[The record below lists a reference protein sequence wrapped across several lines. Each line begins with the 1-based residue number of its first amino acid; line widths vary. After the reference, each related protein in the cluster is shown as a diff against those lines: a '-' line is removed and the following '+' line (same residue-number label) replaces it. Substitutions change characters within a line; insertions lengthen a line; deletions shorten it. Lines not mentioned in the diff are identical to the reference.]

1 MRGPR
6 CRGERAAADPACRE
20 PDQDLARLWIRKLD
34 LLDHRRLA
42 ELLQH
47 RGAICIL
54 PSFLG
59 RRSGVTLCQDRAPMS
74 ANTIGRMVLESTE
87 RHSGAAIRFPRDGT
101 WHEWSFAELGTAVR
115 ELARRLA
122 ALGLEPGDR
131 VALLGETRP
140 EWTLA
145 DAALLAAGLVVVPVY
160 HTNSPEE
167 CRYVVD
173 HSGARAIIL
182 EDAGQ
187 LAKIEAV
194 RRELP
199 GLEHVISMVP
209 AGDTTT
215 VADLRTRA
223 DETPEAELQ
232 RRLDAVDP
240 DDVATIVYTSGTTG
254 PPKGCM
260 LTHRSVLFTG
270 EAYVETVDLRPPA
283 TLFMFLP
290 LAHALARV
298 VQMVSIQIG
307 GTLAFWSGDSRRLVE
322 DVGAARPTHF
332 PSVPRVFE
340 KIHARVLA
348 RGEEGSAVK
357 QRLFAWAIA
366 TGRKARPAMRKGTA
380 SAALKAQYA
389 VADRLVLSKVRDL
402 VGGRLELALTGAA
415 PIPGEVLEFLD
426 ACGITVLEGYGMTE
440 SCAAATLNPPHDP
453 RFGTVGPAL
462 PGTGVRIADDGE
474 ILLSGPNVFK
484 GYHRNEEATREVFEG
499 DAVRTGDLGELED
512 GYLRITGRKKDL
524 IITSSGKNIS
534 PTNIENALRESRWI
548 SQAVVHGDN
557 RSYLVA
563 VLTLDADEAPALAAE
578 LGIDGDVAA
587 MASDP
592 RVREVLQRDV
602 DAANARFA
610 RIEQVKK
617 FTVLEQDLSQDAGE
631 LTPTMKVKRAVV
643 EKRYADTFEALYA
656 G

>member
-1 MRGPR
+1 
-6 CRGERAAADPACRE
+6 
-20 PDQDLARLWIRKLD
+20 
-34 LLDHRRLA
+34 
-42 ELLQH
+42 
-47 RGAICIL
+47 
-54 PSFLG
+54 
-59 RRSGVTLCQDRAPMS
+59 MS
-74 ANTIGRMVLESTE
+74 ENSLGRMVLESTE
-87 RHSGAAIRFPRDGT
+87 RNSGTAIRFPRDGT

-115 ELARRLA
+115 ELAGGLA

-173 HSGARAIIL
+173 HSGARAIIVENAAQL
-182 EDAGQ
+182 E
-187 LAKIEAV
+187 KIEAV
-194 RRELP
+194 RAELP
-199 GLEHVISMVP
+199 GLEHIVSMEP
-209 AGDTTT
+209 TGSTPT
-215 VADLRTRA
+215 VADLRARA
-223 DETPEAELQ
+223 GEVAEAELQ
-232 RRLDAVDP
+232 RRLDAVGP

-254 PPKGCM
+254 PPKGCE
-260 LTHRSVLFTG
+260 LTHRNVLFTG
-270 EAYVETVDLRPPA
+270 EAYIEQIDLRAPA

-298 VQMVSIQIG
+298 VQMVAFQIG
-307 GTLAFWSGDSRRLVE
+307 GTLAFWSGDSRKLVE
-322 DVGAARPTHF
+322 DVGAAAPTHF

-348 RGEEGSAVK
+348 RGEEGSTVK
-357 QRLFAWAIA
+357 RRLFAWAIA
-366 TGRKARPAMRKGTA
+366 TGRQARPAMRAGTA
-380 SAALKAQYA
+380 SAALKARYGL
-389 VADRLVLSKVRDL
+389 ADRLVLSKVRDL
-402 VGGRLELALTGAA
+402 FGGRLQLALTGAA
-415 PIPGEVLEFLD
+415 PIPLEVLEFLD
-426 ACGITVLEGYGMTE
+426 ACGVLVLEGYGMTE
-440 SCAAATLNPPHDP
+440 TCAAATLNTPADP
-453 RFGTVGPAL
+453 RFGTVGPRL
-462 PGTGVRIADDGE
+462 PGTDVRIAEDGE
-474 ILLSGPNVFK
+474 ILLIGPNVFK
-484 GYHRNEEATREVFEG
+484 GYHRNEEATREVFDG

-563 VLTLDADEAPALAAE
+563 LLTLDADEAPALASE
-578 LGIDGDVAA
+578 LGIDGDVRVMAA
-587 MASDP
+587 DP
-592 RVREVLQRDV
+592 RVRDALQREV
-602 DAANARFA
+602 DEANSRFA

-617 FTVLEQDLSQDAGE
+617 FTVLDADLSQEAGE

-643 EKRYADTFEALYA
+643 EQRYADAFSALYD